1 MSAIKSKKQII
12 ICCAVVIISV
22 CVVLLYWLVFYKM
35 IHTDKVHDEMIG
47 PGALQSIEVRITS
60 VSDNEIY
67 CTTDEEIEGSKALNF
82 QHFDKGADIVLKNG
96 EGDFAG
102 AKYQAGDRIKILVF
116 DCEDD
121 DGKVIITTDR
131 TQIQRVKQ

>member
-22 CVVLLYWLVFYKM
+22 CVVLLYWLVFYEM
-35 IHTDKVHDEMIG
+35 IHTDKVLDEMIG

-60 VSDNEIY
+60 VSDNEMY
-67 CTTDEEIEGSKALNF
+67 CTTDEEIEGSEALNF
-82 QHFDKGADIVLKNG
+82 QHFDKGADIVLKNI
-96 EGDFAG
+96 EGSFAG
-102 AKYQAGDRIKILVF
+102 VKYQAGDRIKLFVF